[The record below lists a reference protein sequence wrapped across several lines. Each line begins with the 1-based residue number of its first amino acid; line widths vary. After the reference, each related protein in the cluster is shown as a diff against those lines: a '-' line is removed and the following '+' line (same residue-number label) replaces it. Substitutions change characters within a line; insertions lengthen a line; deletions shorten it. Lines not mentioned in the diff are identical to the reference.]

1 LVASWY
7 GLPVLPILGCVGSVT
22 FQDAAHFSKRDFLFA
37 SNGKRLDGVRR
48 KPLRTWNAVV
58 RSAFACISNEEKS

>member
-1 LVASWY
+1 M
-7 GLPVLPILGCVGSVT
+7 PRI
-22 FQDAAHFSKRDFLFA
+22 FSKRDFLFA
-37 SNGKRLDGVRR
+37 SNGERLDGVRR